1 MSALSFGALVPRRYT
16 MMFALALCAA
26 ALQPALA
33 DAQPSLE
40 LEVASGAGKAESS
53 SRSAN
58 GASYPWAPILT
69 GRAGVDLWDAFT
81 PSIRIFTVAGP
92 AGLDFGI
99 NGAGYR
105 AISGLLELRIHSP
118 GDTQLYASAG
128 AGVGRLIG
136 LQQND
141 SYDAR
146 RITGKVGPA
155 FLGLLGV
162 RHLLLS
168 KMAIGGEIAASVWT
182 RGEHGANRGANGPL
196 PPESGLAI
204 LGISLLVSV
213 TLIPER

>member
-1 MSALSFGALVPRRYT
+1 MPCRSYA
-16 MMFALALCAA
+16 MMLTLPLCAA

-33 DAQPSLE
+33 DAQPRLE
-40 LEVASGAGKAESS
+40 LEVASGFGKAESS

-58 GASYPWAPILT
+58 GASYPWAPIFT
-69 GRAGVDLWDAFT
+69 GRAGIDLWDAFT